1 MERTRGTRTSAIAAP
16 ALVGVLALAIS
27 MLAGAGAARAA
38 QRDRSATISSST
50 VTESVLH
57 SFCSQSGSTT
67 YCLDGAHPEAGLI
80 QGSDGN
86 FYGTTAVG
94 GANYDGTVFKITPGG
109 VLTTL
114 HSFCSQTDITGACLD
129 GSQPERGLVQGADGN
144 FYGTTMLG
152 GANDGPGFPSG
163 AGTVF
168 KITRA
173 GALTTLYSFCSQ
185 TNCLDGGAPIDLVQG
200 SDGNFYG
207 TTPFG
212 GANGD
217 GTVFEITPAG
227 VLTTLH
233 SFYGFDGEIPLA
245 GLIQGSDGNFY
256 GTTIGGGANDSPN
269 SPNGSG
275 TVFKI
280 TPAGVLTTLYSFCSE
295 TDSTGHCLDGE
306 NPERGLIQGTDGNFY
321 GTTIGGGANYDAG
334 TAFRIT
340 PSGVLTTLYSF
351 CTQNLTGDCL
361 DGALPDG
368 VIQGSDGNFYGT
380 TADGGVN
387 RSGTVFSITPGGA
400 LTTLYS
406 FCGQTDSSGNCLDG
420 SAPGAGVIQGSN
432 GNFYGTTAVGG
443 ASGGESGGTV
453 FELSVSTPAGYKLR
467 ITPKKLSFGALRIG
481 KTKSRMVTIRN
492 VGKSKKGFEAVTIE
506 SIVSHNGGFVV
517 RSNGCTGVTLEPKGK
532 GTPKADTECGV
543 KVIFFPTAGKVTATL
558 TIATNLESQ
567 PTIEIPMK
575 GKGTQPKK

>member
-1 MERTRGTRTSAIAAP
+1 MERTRGARTSAIAAP

-185 TNCLDGGAPIDLVQG
+185 TNCLDGG
-200 SDGNFYG
+200 
-207 TTPFG
+207 
-212 GANGD
+212 
-217 GTVFEITPAG
+217 
-227 VLTTLH
+227 
-233 SFYGFDGEIPLA
+233 
-245 GLIQGSDGNFY
+245 
-256 GTTIGGGANDSPN
+256 
-269 SPNGSG
+269 
-275 TVFKI
+275 
-280 TPAGVLTTLYSFCSE
+280 
-295 TDSTGHCLDGE
+295 
-306 NPERGLIQGTDGNFY
+306 
-321 GTTIGGGANYDAG
+321 
-334 TAFRIT
+334 
-340 PSGVLTTLYSF
+340 
-351 CTQNLTGDCL
+351 
-361 DGALPDG
+361 
-368 VIQGSDGNFYGT
+368 
-380 TADGGVN
+380 VN

-420 SAPGAGVIQGSN
+420 SAPGAGVIQGSD

-506 SIVSHNGGFVV
+506 SIVSHNGEFVV

-543 KVIFFPTAGKVTATL
+543 KVIYFPTAGKVTATL